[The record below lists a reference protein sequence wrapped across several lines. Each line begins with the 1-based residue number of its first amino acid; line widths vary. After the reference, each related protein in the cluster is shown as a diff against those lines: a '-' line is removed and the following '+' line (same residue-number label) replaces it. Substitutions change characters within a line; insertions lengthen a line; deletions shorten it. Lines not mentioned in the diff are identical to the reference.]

1 MSKVALIRLAKAL
14 KKKVNKIT
22 GAEITPYVSYA
33 RRINR
38 VKTSSRICAMTFDDG
53 PTYLPVS
60 SGDKKWGLTL
70 SIIETLEKHN
80 AKGTFDIIGT
90 TENNYPDVEGK
101 IGTPSWSGVKF
112 DHYPTFG
119 NDKNAGAV
127 NCPDLVK
134 RIIKGG
140 HQLTNHTY
148 SHVLY
153 GKKNVIYSKRTTLS
167 SFEKA
172 RDDFRILDR
181 YISDNLGYKMH
192 MSRPPHYV
200 DKIANSLT
208 SYDLYSLENYL
219 YLGAS
224 FDGAGWLP
232 CETYE
237 AEVEAMYRNLEETLK
252 KKPDALCG
260 QIIFQ
265 KDGCNMA
272 LRTPV
277 ADGLEKQ
284 LEILD
289 YYGYNVVT
297 VDELLDLSPFEDVDE
312 DDSELELF
320 KELINTRAIAYTDN
334 TLRPDEKM
342 KVGELAMLIA
352 PIEESVSKRISALL
366 NGEKKIGELSASH
379 PYSGAVDWCYRN
391 GLINN
396 PHKKHI
402 ESFLCESDLDLLT
415 KKFEVNVIREGNYT
429 RRGVLKALKK

>member
-1 MSKVALIRLAKAL
+1 MSKIALIKLAKAL
-14 KKKVNKIT
+14 KKRANKIT

-60 SGDKKWGLTL
+60 NGDKKGGLTL

-90 TENNYPDVEGK
+90 TEKNYPDIEGK
-101 IGTPSWSGVKF
+101 IGTPSWGGVRF
-112 DHYPTFG
+112 DHYPIFK

-127 NCPDLVK
+127 NCHELVK
-134 RIIKGG
+134 RIIEGG

-172 RDDFRILDR
+172 RDDLLMLDS
-181 YISDNLGYKMH
+181 YVSDNFEYKMH

-200 DKIANSLT
+200 DRIANGLT

-232 CETYE
+232 CDSYE
-237 AEVEAMYRNLEETLK
+237 AEVEAMYSNLEETLK
-252 KKPDALCG
+252 KNPDALCG

-297 VDELLDLSPFEDVDE
+297 VDELLELSPFEDVDE
-312 DDSELELF
+312 DDSDFELF
-320 KELINTRAIAYTDN
+320 KELIKTRAIAYTDN

-342 KVGELAMLIA
+342 KVGELAMLIS
-352 PIEESVSKRISALL
+352 PREEAVAKRITVLL
-366 NGEKKIGELSASH
+366 NGEKKIGMLSASH
-379 PYSGAVDWCYRN
+379 PYSIAVDWCCQN
-391 GLINN
+391 GLIKDAR
-396 PHKKHI
+396 KKHI
-402 ESFLCESDLDLLT
+402 ESFLCEADINILT
-415 KKFEVNVIREGNYT
+415 NHFNVEVIKEGNYT
-429 RRGVLKALKK
+429 RRAVFKAFKK

>member
-1 MSKVALIRLAKAL
+1 MSKVALIKLAKSL
-14 KKKVNKIT
+14 RKKIRTIT
-22 GAEITPYVSYA
+22 GSEIRPFVSYT

-53 PTYLPVS
+53 PTYMKIS
-60 SGDKKWGLTL
+60 DGTDIGLTE
-70 SIIETLEKHN
+70 SIIKTLEKHN

-90 TENNYPDVEGK
+90 TEGNYPDVEGK
-101 IGTPSWSGVKF
+101 IGTPSWGGVRY

-119 NDKNAGAV
+119 NDQNAGAV
-127 NCPDLVK
+127 NCPELIK
-134 RIIKGG
+134 RIINGG

-153 GKKNVIYSKRTTLS
+153 GKKNVIYSKRNTLS
-167 SFEKA
+167 SFKDA
-172 RDDFRILDR
+172 KDDLTKLDN
-181 YISDNLGYKMH
+181 YIFENFGYKMH

-200 DKIANSLT
+200 DKIGNSLA

-237 AEVEAMYRNLEETLK
+237 DEVRAMTKGLEEALK
-252 KKPDALCG
+252 NDANALCG

-265 KDGCNMA
+265 KDGCNMS

-284 LEILD
+284 LKILD
-289 YYGYNVVT
+289 YYGYKVVT
-297 VDELLDLSPFEDVDE
+297 VDELLEASPFEDVDE
-312 DDSELELF
+312 YDEDFEVF
-320 KELINTRAIAYTDN
+320 KDLVKSHAIAFTDN

-342 KVGELAMLIA
+342 KLGELAMLIA
-352 PIEESVSKRISALL
+352 PKSESVNKRIDSLVK
-366 NGEKKIGELSASH
+366 GEKYIGSIESVH
-379 PYSGAVDWCYRN
+379 PYSGAVNWCYQN
-391 GLINN
+391 GFIKDTS
-396 PHKKHI
+396 KKHI
-402 ESFLCESDLDLLT
+402 ESSIDESDLPTLT
-415 KKFEVNVIREGNYT
+415 GFFDINKIKIGNFT
-429 RRGVLKALKK
+429 RRSVIKALKK